1 MKKIMK
7 LFGVLFASI
16 FVIAIFQ
23 LISPVLLVICGY
35 GIWHY
40 MKKTPNPKKMKLAI
54 VGTVISLFGTFA
66 LMTSGGENTASE
78 STVKQSL
85 VDSNSTKEK
94 TQKEIAAEEKAKA
107 ESDQDKLLKSVTAA
121 ISIADTWP
129 SRSNFETATKAF
141 DKVDEPSEVL
151 QNKLK
156 AVEEKV
162 ISEEE
167 HIKLAEEAIASAEA
181 NLTSESIENAKT
193 YLAVVVTRQKD
204 FSTRMANVERTYE
217 EQTAQAEADR
227 VAVEQAAAQAEA
239 DRVAAEQAAAA
250 QAEADRI
257 ATEQAAT
264 AQAEAERVAAEQAAI
279 QTFAQAPVAQPVGQT
294 VYIAPDSGAKY
305 HFDSGCRGLSNA
317 NSIVSMTLS
326 DAQAQGY
333 TLCGWED

>member
-7 LFGVLFASI
+7 LFGVLLASV

-23 LISPVLLVICGY
+23 LISPVLLVIFGY

-66 LMTSGGENTASE
+66 LMTSGEGSTASE
-78 STVKQSL
+78 STARQSL
-85 VDSNSTKEK
+85 VETASTKEK
-94 TQKEIAAEEKAKA
+94 TEKELAAEEKAKA
-107 ESDQDKLLKSVTAA
+107 ESNQEKLLKSATAA
-121 ISIADTWP
+121 ITVADSWP
-129 SRSNFETATKAF
+129 SRSNFETATKALN
-141 DKVDEPSEVL
+141 KVDEPSQAL

-162 ISEEE
+162 VLEEE
-167 HIKLAEEAIASAEA
+167 NIKLAEEAIASAEA

-193 YLAVVVTRQKD
+193 YLAVIVTRQKD
-204 FSTRMANVERTYE
+204 FSGRIANAERTLE
-217 EQTAQAEADR
+217 EQIAVVEAER
-227 VAVEQAAAQAEA
+227 I
-239 DRVAAEQAAAA
+239 AAEQAAAA
-250 QAEADRI
+250 QAEAERIAAEQAAAAQVEADRI
-257 ATEQAAT
+257 AAEQAAA
-264 AQAEAERVAAEQAAI
+264 AQSEANRVAAEQAAA
-279 QTFAQAPVAQPVGQT
+279 QTFAQAAVQPVGQT
-294 VYIAPDSGAKY
+294 VYVAPDSGTKY

-317 NSIVSMTLS
+317 NSIVSMSLT

>member
-7 LFGVLFASI
+7 LFGVLLASV

-23 LISPVLLVICGY
+23 LISPVLLVLFGY

-78 STVKQSL
+78 STVKQAL
-85 VDSNSTKEK
+85 VETTPTKEK
-94 TQKEIAAEEKAKA
+94 TQKELAAEEKVKA
-107 ESDQDKLLKSVTAA
+107 ESNQEKLVKSATAA
-121 ISIADTWP
+121 ITVADVWP
-129 SRSNFETATKAF
+129 TRSNFETAKKAV
-141 DKVDEPSEVL
+141 DKVDEPSKVL

-156 AVEEKV
+156 AVEDKV

-167 HIKLAEEAIASAEA
+167 NIKLAEEAIASAEA

-204 FSTRMANVERTYE
+204 FSTRMANVESTYE
-217 EQTAQAEADR
+217 NQAAQAEADR
-227 VAVEQAAAQAEA
+227 VAAEQAAAQAEV
-239 DRVAAEQAAAA
+239 DRIAAEQAAAA

-257 ATEQAAT
+257 ATEQAAA
-264 AQAEAERVAAEQAAI
+264 AQAEADRVAAEQAAV
-279 QTFAQAPVAQPVGQT
+279 QTFAQAPVGQT